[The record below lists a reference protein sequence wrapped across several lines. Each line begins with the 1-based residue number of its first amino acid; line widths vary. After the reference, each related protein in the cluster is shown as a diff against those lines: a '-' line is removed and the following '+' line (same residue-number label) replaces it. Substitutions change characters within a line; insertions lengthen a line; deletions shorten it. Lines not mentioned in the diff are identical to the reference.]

1 LDGLESVQRAFAF
14 VTSPFFV
21 DSNIIGA
28 TTLTQLKT
36 DIDGCMLTL
45 SDAVLSTSSS
55 STSPTP
61 ILALKAS
68 RRGTKK
74 CRGCFP
80 ESRYQL
86 LWRTG

>member
-1 LDGLESVQRAFAF
+1 MAFAF

-45 SDAVLSTSSS
+45 SDAVLKH
-55 STSPTP
+55 
-61 ILALKAS
+61 I
-68 RRGTKK
+68 
-74 CRGCFP
+74 
-80 ESRYQL
+80 EQL
-86 LWRTG
+86 HLTYPNPCP